1 MKPTVTKTML
11 GRWYILLGAMA
22 VAACLVGPAAQGQD
36 HATGTSVTE
45 LLQRIAVLEKRVSA
59 LEEQVSAL
67 KKGTPSS
74 RPTTQPKAMIEIT
87 SPLNGTEVGM
97 NVLVEGIIHVQD
109 LGDRAVVVGVHPMLT
124 SMIWIEPPP
133 LKVEKTEDGYRFR
146 CRAYC
151 GTQTQG
157 VGEKFELY
165 AMLAKKGTIKE
176 GDQLDGLPKDVEA
189 SPSVLVT
196 RKQD

>member
-1 MKPTVTKTML
+1 MKPTVGKPMM
-11 GRWYILLGAMA
+11 GRCFVLL
-22 VAACLVGPAAQGQD
+22 VALVITACLVGPAARGQD
-36 HATGTSVTE
+36 QATETSPTE
-45 LLQRIAVLEKRVSA
+45 LLQRIAALEKRVAA

-67 KKGTPSS
+67 KKAGPTS
-74 RPTTQPKAMIEIT
+74 RPTAQPKAMIEIT
-87 SPLNGTEVGM
+87 SPLNGAEIGM
-97 NVLVEGIIHVQD
+97 NVLVEGIVHVND

-124 SMIWIEPPP
+124 NMIWIQPAP

-151 GTQTQG
+151 GTQKQG

-165 AMLAKKGTIKE
+165 AMLAKKGAIKE

-189 SPSVLVT
+189 SRSVLVT